1 MHIDLGFWV
10 NNYPY
15 NNTVDKVGE
24 ILFKLVGT
32 MTNHSN
38 T

>member
-24 ILFKLVGT
+24 ILFKLGT
-32 MTNHSN
+32 NNRSN